1 MLISFNS
8 GYLGLLCKAQLGR
21 QEYDNALTL
30 PKKRMD
36 NHTIKA
42 NIRAIRESKGLTQEQ
57 MALRLGMNRQSYW
70 TLENGKTQLVSER
83 LFDIANALNTPLEK
97 FIIDGPGEPCVELT
111 FFFGQLTF
119 LDQKCCFLR

>member
-1 MLISFNS
+1 MLISFNL

-97 FIIDGPGEPCVELT
+97 FIID
-111 FFFGQLTF
+111 
-119 LDQKCCFLR
+119 D

>member
-1 MLISFNS
+1 
-8 GYLGLLCKAQLGR
+8 
-21 QEYDNALTL
+21 
-30 PKKRMD
+30 MD

-83 LFDIANALNTPLEK
+83 LFDIANALNTPDENALTVIPYGEK
-97 FIIDGPGEPCVELT
+97 RAGWGSLKALGT
-111 FFFGQLTF
+111 LN
-119 LDQKCCFLR
+119 

>member
-21 QEYDNALTL
+21 QEHDNALTL

-97 FIIDGPGEPCVELT
+97 FIID
-111 FFFGQLTF
+111 
-119 LDQKCCFLR
+119 D

>member
-1 MLISFNS
+1 
-8 GYLGLLCKAQLGR
+8 
-21 QEYDNALTL
+21 
-30 PKKRMD
+30 MD

-57 MALRLGMNRQSYW
+57 MALRLGMNRQNYW

-97 FIIDGPGEPCVELT
+97 FIID
-111 FFFGQLTF
+111 
-119 LDQKCCFLR
+119 D